1 MTMQTTAKYLR
12 FHTREILEAAARGE
26 EIVVTWRGK
35 PRARVVGLE
44 RRVRS
49 VSSNPAF
56 GIWKDR
62 DIDVPETVDRLRES
76 RSF

>member
-1 MTMQTTAKYLR
+1 MQTTAKYLR

-26 EIVVTWRGK
+26 EVVVTWRGK

-49 VSSNPAF
+49 ASRNPAF

-62 DIDVPETVDRLRES
+62 DIDVRETVDRLREP